1 MCALLLKKAKS
12 KVHNIEP
19 YYNWR
24 NLYISSE
31 DPSSPF
37 FQKEYSEL
45 YYSDKIYDHY
55 IHPQWDSF
63 GSQTLF
69 LKVIFAE
76 YSEGYAIIEMI
87 GEWNDCL
94 YNDIML
100 LKRNLIEGM
109 MDSGI
114 SKFII
119 LGENVLNFHP
129 SDDLYYEEWF
139 EEVEDQEGWIALL
152 NFRDHVLEDFQEANV
167 DSYFVLGGKLNELK
181 WRTQMPMQ
189 LFSQVNDQVMKR
201 LGPVL

>member
-1 MCALLLKKAKS
+1 M
-12 KVHNIEP
+12 HNIEP

-31 DPSSPF
+31 DSGSPF

-139 EEVEDQEGWIALL
+139 EEVEDQDGWIALL

-167 DSYFVLGGKLNELK
+167 DSYFVLGGKLNDLK
-181 WRTQMPMQ
+181 WRTQTPMQ
-189 LFSQVNDQVMKR
+189 LFSQVDDQVMKR